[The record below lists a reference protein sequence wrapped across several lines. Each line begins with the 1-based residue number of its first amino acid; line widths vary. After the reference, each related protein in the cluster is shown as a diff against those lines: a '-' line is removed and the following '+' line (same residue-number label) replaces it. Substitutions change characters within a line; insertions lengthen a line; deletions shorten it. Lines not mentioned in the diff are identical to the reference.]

1 MNSKVLFVLINVLT
15 SFITFGKSFLFMRYL
30 PDSGLG
36 VLMLFNSVIALF
48 GLFQIGLFNGGYR
61 ILSIDANKK
70 DYTDVN
76 NTNFTYVILL
86 TGILIIVSTIYFSF
100 YRGDFVLTIFAIIAG
115 GFSLLKNWASNVL
128 VSRRRLR
135 EINFFNLSSALI
147 SIGFAFSIF
156 YIGEIGA
163 LLAIASLPI
172 SFVLLFFLTVKDFRP
187 TSLTLNFYH
196 IRAMIAFGFVP
207 YLSGITVILNNQIDR
222 LIIAQRLSLEELG
235 QLYLSSIFL
244 HAFNLLP
251 VNLNQLFGP
260 DAINSY
266 SKGDLK
272 RTRLIA
278 GRFFFIL
285 LAYSVVALL
294 AVVLIGKPVVSFLFP
309 DKLGQLQFLY
319 ILLPGF
325 ICLVLAKP
333 FAFYLYAALNLRA
346 IFYSN
351 LFSLSSYLLALV
363 LLIFIDNFTLHS
375 VTYAKS
381 IQSAV
386 VLIFMITLVAFN
398 YSRINSFY
406 YINKNKYSNSL

>member
-1 MNSKVLFVLINVLT
+1 MNRKVLFILINVLT

-61 ILSIDANKK
+61 ILSIDANNKN
-70 DYTDVN
+70 YTDVN

-86 TGILIIVSTIYFSF
+86 TGILIIFSSIYFSF
-100 YRGDFVLTIFAIIAG
+100 YRGDYVLTIFAIIAG
-115 GFSLLKNWASNVL
+115 GFSLLKNWSSNIL

-147 SIGFAFSIF
+147 SVGFASSIF

-172 SFVLLFFLTVKDFRP
+172 SFVLLFFVIVKDFRP
-187 TSLTLNFYH
+187 TSLTLNFYQ

-222 LIIAQRLSLEELG
+222 FIIAQRLSLEELG

-244 HAFNLLP
+244 HAFSLLP

-363 LLIFIDNFTLHS
+363 LLIFIDNFTLYN

-386 VLIFMITLVAFN
+386 VLVFMITLVAFN